1 MNITQ
6 MIMVEIVF
14 VVLGGVHSAAKSE
27 YFRRKILPYWSAQ
40 VKGLRDVHSDSAVYM
55 KELQQRAK
63 VSMCLGGGGG
73 GGGGMGR
80 EGVWS
85 RCICLGGVSEGC
97 LNVQRVSEGYVESA
111 QRVCGGRLNS
121 VWRGVSGGVC
131 LEGCVWRGVSG
142 LWTRGCLEGFALGG
156 WRRCV

>member
-73 GGGGMGR
+73 GGGG
-80 EGVWS
+80 EGG
-85 RCICLGGVSEGC
+85 CLEQVCLEGVSEGC
-97 LNVQRVSEGYVESA
+97 LNVR
-111 QRVCGGRLNS
+111 
-121 VWRGVSGGVC
+121 RGS
-131 LEGCVWRGVSG
+131 
-142 LWTRGCLEGFALGG
+142 
-156 WRRCV
+156 